1 MSTITKTKGES
12 QEAFE
17 KREAYW
23 KKKREEKEE
32 KDFQLC
38 GEYGK
43 EWS

>member
-1 MSTITKTKGES
+1 VKKVIKTKGET
-12 QEAFE
+12 QEAFR

-23 KKKREEKEE
+23 KKKYEEKEE